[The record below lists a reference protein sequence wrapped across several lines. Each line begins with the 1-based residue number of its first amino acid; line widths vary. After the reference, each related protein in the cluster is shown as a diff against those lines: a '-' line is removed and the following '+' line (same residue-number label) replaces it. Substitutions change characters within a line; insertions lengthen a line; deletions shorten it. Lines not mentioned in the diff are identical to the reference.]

1 MLRLNHWASRSRPH
15 TAAAALILATGII
28 IISILPEIWDRW
40 SSVGLSV
47 MKFQFDWKM
56 LAPTSPHIS
65 KHGICYGNVSFSVVY
80 DLWSVGTFLY
90 ILLYLYVSIAHLW
103 TGRAICYSVPEM
115 SGLSVWHGGQGGWRR
130 ARELW
135 HGQNIL
141 PLNIIQ
147 QQRCQNILRNIA
159 Q

>member
-28 IISILPEIWDRW
+28 IISILPEISLIICWPERNEIPVW
-40 SSVGLSV
+40 LENVGSNVPTYIEAWYLLRQCIIYCSIWLVVSRYLSV
-47 MKFQFDWKM
+47 YFAVF
-56 LAPTSPHIS
+56 
-65 KHGICYGNVSFSVVY
+65 
-80 DLWSVGTFLY
+80 
-90 ILLYLYVSIAHLW
+90 VSIAHLW